1 MAFVA
6 LFPGQGSQAVGMLSD
21 LAASH
26 PVIQHT
32 FTEASD
38 ALGYDLWALAQ
49 HGPADQL
56 SLTEITQPLLLTAGV
71 ALLRAW
77 TEAGGA
83 APQYACGHS
92 LGEYSALTAFG
103 AFGLADAVRVVQ
115 ARGQFMQAAVPAGTG
130 AMAAVLGLDD
140 AVIEGICLEVAAE
153 LGDVVE
159 AVNYNAPGQLVI
171 AGHQRAVEAALPRLK
186 AVGAKRALPLP
197 VSAPFHCALM
207 RPAAERLADVLA
219 EVPLQSPT
227 VPVIQNVSMRPE
239 TDPEQIRSQLIT
251 QTFSPVR
258 WTQTIQGLQALGVK
272 VAAEFGPGAV
282 LCGLA
287 KRIETE
293 VAHAPLGTVAQFDHA
308 LQQVGDIA

>member
-49 HGPADQL
+49 HGPAEQL

-71 ALLRAW
+71 ALMRAW
-77 TEAGGA
+77 SEAGGA
-83 APQYACGHS
+83 VPQYACGHS

-103 AFGLADAVRVVQ
+103 AFGLADAVRIVQ
-115 ARGQFMQAAVPAGTG
+115 ARGRFMQAAVPAGTG

-140 AVIEGICLEVAAE
+140 AVIEEICLEVATE

-186 AVGAKRALPLP
+186 AAGAKRALPLP

-219 EVPLQSPT
+219 GVPLKSPT
-227 VPVIQNVSMRPE
+227 VPVIQNVSMQPE
-239 TDPEQIRSQLIT
+239 TDPERIRSQLIT

-258 WTQTIQGLQALGVK
+258 WTQTIQGLQALGVQ

-287 KRIETE
+287 KRIETA
-293 VAHAPLGTVAQFDHA
+293 VVHAPLGTVAQFDHA